1 MQHKLEKKMFD
12 LSQIGLQPCQSSV
25 LYSRWKKKLLI
36 AKTSVTYKDL
46 LACLAEENTNKYL
59 VENEIVR
66 E

>member
-1 MQHKLEKKMFD
+1 LAYSLVSQVHCIAGDLLDFNRLE
-12 LSQIGLQPCQSSV
+12 
-25 LYSRWKKKLLI
+25 KKLLI